1 MFYHA
6 SDAKNIKVLEP
17 RGEDGLVYFSTKREN
32 VLVYLVNAVKKFCN
46 DNGIR
51 FEGAHWGPYGFTKEG
66 LLQIEEYYEGALE
79 KTYKGMSA
87 YIYSV
92 NNVEDS
98 GDCKYIKNV
107 AVFFC
112 MNKSAIIS
120 DIFDCAVFGFYAVF
134 SIIQIVF
141 RRNLAFNA
149 LLNSFKVF
157 FKNNALKRIAC
168 IFTELFGGFTV
179 IQIHKLMVKRNNFK
193 VAVSMIREE
202 AARNSLCY
210 FVCRHKHVVA

>member
-107 AVFFC
+107 ATSRTPV
-112 MNKSAIIS
+112 KVDSVEYVPDALEAILKAERQGLIA
-120 DIFDCAVFGFYAVF
+120 I
-134 SIIQIVF
+134 
-141 RRNLAFNA
+141 RRYEEM
-149 LLNSFKVF
+149 SEKG
-157 FKNNALKRIAC
+157 RIWLEK
-168 IFTELFGGFTV
+168 IT
-179 IQIHKLMVKRNNFK
+179 
-193 VAVSMIREE
+193 REE
-202 AARNSLCY
+202 YLNPKITADYKAFLKANFADIL
-210 FVCRHKHVVA
+210 KDID